1 MNSSLSS
8 RIRNGTLLVLLPILL
23 VCGFALPDLWR
34 LGGAI
39 RGVLQENYISIASA
53 QHMQAALQNLQV
65 AELEG
70 DARPTLPGL
79 SDEFSHWLNIE
90 MQTLTEIG
98 EPETARDIEVSANTL
113 FAEIASAP
121 SGTRHDAEFD
131 HLTSRLNFLIR
142 LNENALWR
150 NDKALRRMGQNLI
163 STLGAS
169 LVLAVALSIALSV
182 FISRTIS
189 RPLTSL
195 ASQFRKIKERKTPD
209 RLRAQEL
216 LELQEVATNFNQM
229 ADQLEYY
236 ERLNVERLLFEK
248 SKIEGI
254 VKRLQDGLILIDSE
268 GKVAH
273 INEIGARVIGVAA
286 ADTTGQLFETLPSNA
301 PSFLRIREELRS
313 LGKEDR
319 GVRRIEMDLHLG
331 DHDRTFL
338 LNVMP
343 MSESDRV
350 LGILLILQDVT
361 YIRDQDRARANLVA
375 TLSHE
380 LRTPLTSLGL
390 AAQLLEQEQS
400 TLPADRRKLL
410 GTILSEFSRLTEL
423 TDELLDL
430 TRGRV
435 PSMRLRQMKFNLGKL
450 IEDFAR
456 RFSIQADEKHIK
468 LETSVGAL
476 PDIYGDPMKISFVI
490 SNLLANAI
498 RYTPQEG
505 VVRIAAGP
513 ASSAMLK
520 LEVSDTGPGIAP
532 EIREHIFERFAQYVA
547 DGHPPG
553 SAGLGLA
560 IAKEIVN
567 AHGGRIF
574 VESTPGHGSKFI
586 VELPIEGGISE
597 PEAA

>member
-1 MNSSLSS
+1 VNSSLSS